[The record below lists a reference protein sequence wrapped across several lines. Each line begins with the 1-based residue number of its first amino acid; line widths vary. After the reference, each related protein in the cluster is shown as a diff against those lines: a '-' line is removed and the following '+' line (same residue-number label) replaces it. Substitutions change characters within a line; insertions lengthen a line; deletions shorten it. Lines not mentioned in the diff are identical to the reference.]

1 MRRRLLVVCLFVLV
15 LLPAL
20 VCVAQQGLQVAP
32 PAQKVEP
39 PSPTATMTELEAR
52 GDELRDLKMYRD
64 AIDYYNAAIGKSERD
79 KAHSAILYNKMG
91 IAQLQMLRFKDAD
104 KSFGRAVKMD
114 KTYAEAYNN
123 RGVVYY
129 QQKRYGKAIREYKKA
144 IELRETSASF
154 HSNLGSA
161 YFSQDKFEN
170 AAIEYGRAMQLD
182 PDIFERN
189 SKGGVAAHLQ
199 SPEDRAHFS
208 FVVAKMYAQVGNF
221 DRSLLYLRRAMED
234 GYKGID
240 EVYKDQEFAKL
251 RTDPRFAELMAAKP
265 VSIPQ

>member
-1 MRRRLLVVCLFVLV
+1 MRRRLLVVWLFIIVIAPVL
-15 LLPAL
+15 A
-20 VCVAQQGLQVAP
+20 CMAQQGLQAAP
-32 PAQKVEP
+32 PPQKVEP
-39 PSPTATMTELEAR
+39 PSPTATVDELEAR
-52 GDELRDLKMYRD
+52 GDQLRDLKSYRD
-64 AIDYYNAAIGKSERD
+64 SIDYYRAAIDKSKQD
-79 KAHSAILYNKMG
+79 KARSAILHNKMG
-91 IAQLQMLRFKDAD
+91 IAELQMLRLNDAN
-104 KSFGRAVKMD
+104 KSFGRAIKMD

-129 QQKRYGKAIREYKKA
+129 QQKKYGKAVKEYKKA
-144 IELRETSASF
+144 LNLRETSASF

-161 YFSQDKFEN
+161 YFSQNEFQN
-170 AAIEYGRAMQLD
+170 AAIEYARAMQLD

-208 FVVAKMYAQVGNF
+208 FVIAKMYAQVGNYE
-221 DRSLLYLRRAMED
+221 RSLLYLRRAMED
-234 GYKGID
+234 GYKGIE

-251 RTDPRFAELMAAKP
+251 RMDPRFAELMAAKP

>member
-1 MRRRLLVVCLFVLV
+1 MSRRLLVVWLSLFVIAV
-15 LLPAL
+15 ASAS
-20 VCVAQQGLQVAP
+20 VAQQGLETAP
-32 PAQKVEP
+32 PVQKIEP
-39 PSPTATMTELEAR
+39 PSPSATVEELEAR
-52 GDELRDLKMYRD
+52 GDELRELKAYRD
-64 AIDYYNAAIGKSERD
+64 AIDYYNAALKKTKLD
-79 KAHSAILYNKMG
+79 KAHSAILYNKVG
-91 IAQLQMLRFKDAD
+91 IAELQMLRLNDAR
-104 KSFGRAVKMD
+104 KSFSRSIKLD

-129 QQKRYGKAIREYKKA
+129 QQKKYGKSINEYKKA
-144 IELRETSASF
+144 LALRDESASF

-161 YFSQDKFEN
+161 YFSEKKFQD
-170 AAIEYGRAMQLD
+170 ASVEYSRALQID
-182 PDIFERN
+182 PDIFERL

-208 FVVAKMYAQVGNF
+208 FVIAKMYAQVGNF

-251 RTDPRFAELMAAKP
+251 REDPRFAELMAAKP